1 MLTTLLLSFLIAFT
15 PSTAISIEA
24 VAAAPDTTRYYLIDN
39 EKIDAS
45 EFNGSQLVGQKVIAY
60 TVDTVKT
67 VTVNEDLSIQPG
79 GDRVII
85 LHNIRTEKGLKLPDN
100 LGNHI
105 VNLQKVEPLYIV
117 DGVVIPAA
125 EVKKMDMQT
134 IESMSVLQ
142 AKNAVPQY
150 GQAAIYGAVIIQT
163 KKSSK

>member
-15 PSTAISIEA
+15 PSTAISFEP

>member
-15 PSTAISIEA
+15 PSTAISTEA

-105 VNLQKVEPLYIV
+105 VNLQKAEPLYIV
-117 DGVVIPAA
+117 DGVEIPAA
-125 EVKKMDMQT
+125 EVKKIDMQN

>member
-15 PSTAISIEA
+15 PSTAISTEA

-150 GQAAIYGAVIIQT
+150 GHAAMYGAVIIQT